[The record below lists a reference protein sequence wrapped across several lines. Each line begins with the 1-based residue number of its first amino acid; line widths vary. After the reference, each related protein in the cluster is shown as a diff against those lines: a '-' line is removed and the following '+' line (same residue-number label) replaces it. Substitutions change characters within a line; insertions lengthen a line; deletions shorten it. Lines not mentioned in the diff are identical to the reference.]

1 MKDNEFIVRVKS
13 YNDDREVMVTSF
25 TTNNLFE
32 YIKIIDYLYTNEI
45 PIKLPDDKYVVKE
58 YRGYSFMILD
68 FDVSIASDI
77 STTCL
82 DIWIES

>member
-58 YRGYSFMILD
+58 YRDDSFMILD